1 MLRVCRSNTFPL
13 GPARVPRRKTVMIE
27 STASGGAGV
36 TGSPSGELSTWQLG
50 VKHSITKR
58 RTRGPCREVRLVPVA
73 GPHRVRA
80 SPQTLPVQVE
90 RAVRGSSEGV
100 GAWPGSW
107 PKTCGR
113 VRGNRS
119 VDRRIPAGPAT
130 APVRPLGQPGVP
142 RLPGARVG
150 GRAPPWSRP
159 GLLTSAGFGG
169 RVGGTGPPR
178 LQGLEGRPRGVPFG
192 AAQQGAADGGDGR
205 KTQGGAGGT
214 GQRGAVPDEDDGHED
229 ATERGPADEIA
240 DGVLGGGGGGGGSGR
255 RGRCGGVGVGAG
267 AGARVAAVGRTGYG
281 QQGLPGVM
289 AQGVQRGVV
298 PPVTAMIGLRVRR
311 GASGARGQGR
321 PAGVSG
327 ARGARTAERRPAG
340 VRKAPRCPGRR
351 GEVRVK
357 PPW

>member
-58 RTRGPCREVRLVPVA
+58 CTRGPCREVRLVPVA

-80 SPQTLPVQVE
+80 SRQTLSVQVE
-90 RAVRGSSEGV
+90 RAVEGSPGGV
-100 GAWPGSW
+100 RTWPGSW

-119 VDRRIPAGPAT
+119 VDRRISAGPAT
-130 APVRPLGQPGVP
+130 APVRPLGHSGVS

-150 GRAPPWSRP
+150 GLASPWTGP
-159 GLLTSAGFGG
+159 GLLTSAGLVG
-169 RVGGTGPPR
+169 RVGGTGPVR
-178 LQGLEGRPRGVPFG
+178 LQCRSRGVPFG

-205 KTQGGAGGT
+205 QSQCGAGGT

-240 DGVLGGGGGGGGSGR
+240 DGVLGGGGGGG
-255 RGRCGGVGVGAG
+255 RGTGAG
-267 AGARVAAVGRTGYG
+267 AGARAAAVGRTGCG
-281 QQGLPGVM
+281 QQGLPGAM
-289 AQGVQRGVV
+289 AHGVQRGVA
-298 PPVTAMIGLRVRR
+298 PPVTAMIGLRVR
-311 GASGARGQGR
+311 QGR
-321 PAGVSG
+321 PKG
-327 ARGARTAERRPAG
+327 ARQASERRPM
-340 VRKAPRCPGRR
+340 PGK
-351 GEVRVK
+351 VL
-357 PPW
+357 